1 MSESGMPYKLILQ
14 IVRWIFGFLQVLLVS
29 YWVML
34 LVLLIP
40 AFLSHGMAGV
50 QGKLM
55 HLANEGRPF
64 ESMTPD
70 RVVNRIHQMWEA
82 EFLLLAMTWGICSAR
97 RRLKERVRQLK
108 VPV

>member
-1 MSESGMPYKLILQ
+1 MSESGMRYKPLLQ
-14 IVRWIFGFLQVLLVS
+14 IVLWIFGFLQALLV
-29 YWVML
+29 YWVIL

-40 AFLSHGMAGV
+40 AFLSRGMAGV

-70 RVVNRIHQMWEA
+70 RVVNRIHQMWQA

-97 RRLKERVRQLK
+97 RRLKERIAQLK
-108 VPV
+108 AAI